1 MKTREELEHR
11 VSMLMMLGLGLSMIL
26 LASSITLSFFSAES
40 SNAGHSENL
49 GLLAPWSWVLRLGIE
64 WESLAIAGVLVLIA
78 TPVIRVLFCLHHF
91 AAVRDW
97 KYIILT
103 IWVLFGMVLGVVLGA
118 A

>member
-11 VSMLMMLGLGLSMIL
+11 VSMLMMFGLGLSMIL
-26 LASSITLSFFSAES
+26 LASSITLSFFSTE
-40 SNAGHSENL
+40 
-49 GLLAPWSWVLRLGIE
+49 SWVLSLGIE
-64 WESLAIAGVLVLIA
+64 WERLAIAGVLVLIA
-78 TPVIRVLFCLHHF
+78 TPIIRVLFCLHHF

-97 KYIILT
+97 KYIVLT

>member
-11 VSMLMMLGLGLSMIL
+11 VSMLMMLGLSLSMLL
-26 LASSITLSFFSAES
+26 LALSIALSF
-40 SNAGHSENL
+40 L
-49 GLLAPWSWVLRLGIE
+49 GLESWVLRLGIE

-78 TPVIRVLFCLHHF
+78 TPVIRVLFCLQHF

-97 KYIILT
+97 KYIALT